1 MRQRELAVL
10 IKNLGKLTRSQRQ
23 RVVMELTAGEHKMAA
38 VEVIE
43 GIGAYRPS
51 LPALRRRASRQE
63 RLGRRPPTVQ
73 MPSLSQDVQ
82 HAYRYATGAPA
93 HEGKVVGADRRLA

>member
-43 GIGAYRPS
+43 GIGAS
-51 LPALRRRASRQE
+51 GVRQ
-63 RLGRRPPTVQ
+63 LIAQVT
-73 MPSLSQDVQ
+73 DF
-82 HAYRYATGAPA
+82 T
-93 HEGKVVGADRRLA
+93 